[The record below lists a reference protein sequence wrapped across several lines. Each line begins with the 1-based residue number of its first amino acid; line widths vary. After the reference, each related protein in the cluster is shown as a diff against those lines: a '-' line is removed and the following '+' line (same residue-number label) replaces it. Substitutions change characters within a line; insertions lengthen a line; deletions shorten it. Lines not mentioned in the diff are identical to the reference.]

1 MNWGDDQL
9 KKIQAN
15 EILPIFTDSVQVL
28 IAKPK
33 TWILSCRKPNNQP
46 IQVL

>member
-28 IAKPK
+28 IAKSK
-33 TWILSCRKPNNQP
+33 IL
-46 IQVL
+46 I